1 MRSYRVYVI
10 IFCFLLGGITCNS
23 YSKTLLP
30 AYFSDNMVIQRNS
43 ILTFPGKS
51 EPNKDVVLQ
60 TGWNDKEYTAKA
72 DKNGVWSIKI
82 TTPDAGGPYRITVS
96 DGDLLILN
104 NVLVGDIWFCS
115 GQSNMEMPV
124 GGWGKVLNYEQEIKD
139 ANYPSVRLLQVKKA
153 TALIPS
159 DDVDVNMGGWQE
171 CNSTTVP
178 EFSAIAYFYAHR
190 LWNDLGVPIGVIDC
204 TWGGTPAEAWTSHST
219 LQHVDGYQRETA
231 VMSQYSFDKKR
242 LQQVYQQEMNDRYKM
257 LADKDKG
264 FVNSVPQWISSLQT
278 GSDCFR
284 MDLPGYWEYRGLE
297 NFDGIVWFQKE
308 IDIPTDW
315 QGKDIELSLGMIDD
329 EDITYYNGVQ
339 IATGEGYMTPRKY
352 IIPGHLVEGSK
363 GLITIRVTDHTG
375 EGGIHGEPENLF
387 VKVDEKKIPISG
399 TWSYKIGLSKDDFP
413 QMPVSPES
421 SSYPTVLYNKM
432 VHPFT
437 KFPIKGVIWY
447 QGEANVDRADKY
459 SNLFKALIMDW
470 RNRWG
475 QELPFYF
482 VQLANFM
489 DYKAV
494 QPDSKWA
501 LLREAQAQ
509 ALHLNNTGMAV
520 AIDLGEAKD
529 IHPKNKQAV
538 ANRLANLALS
548 QTYRK
553 DVSLKAPILIDY
565 YISGDSLT
573 LVFDSRLYSAADEH
587 VKGFII
593 TGPDNIYYSALATI
607 NGNEV
612 ILRSPFVRMPVT
624 ARYGWA
630 DNPEGSLKGLSGYPV
645 APFRTDR

>member
-1 MRSYRVYVI
+1 
-10 IFCFLLGGITCNS
+10 
-23 YSKTLLP
+23 
-30 AYFSDNMVIQRNS
+30 MVIQRNS